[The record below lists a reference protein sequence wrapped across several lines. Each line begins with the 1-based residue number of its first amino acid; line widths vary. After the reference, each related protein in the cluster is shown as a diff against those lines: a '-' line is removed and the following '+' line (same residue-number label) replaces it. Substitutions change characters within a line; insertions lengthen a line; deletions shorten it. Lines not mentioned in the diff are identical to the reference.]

1 MTFALP
7 HSYGV
12 PSQSEIT
19 EIQQSTVVMDG
30 FLYFHRLPNPTA
42 ATVVYTSK
50 YLKQILKQH
59 QLQHMV
65 LDFTGRGMVDHS
77 LRRLM
82 LQHMSTPLLEM
93 QELAIVLGGN
103 NFRRVLIDFFVR
115 SYLRHRDIN
124 VSFWQSKEEA
134 IDYMEQLLKPSTL
147 RQ

>member
-1 MTFALP
+1 MKFSLP
-7 HSYGV
+7 KSYGS
-12 PSQSEIT
+12 PSPDEIKA
-19 EIQQSTVVMDG
+19 IHDAIHLMDG
-30 FLYFHRLPNPTA
+30 FLYFHRLPNPTP

-50 YLKQILKQH
+50 YLKQVLKQH

-115 SYLRHRDIN
+115 SYLRHRNIK
-124 VSFWQSKEEA
+124 VSFWETKDQA
-134 IDYMEQLLKPSTL
+134 IDYMKQVLKSSN
-147 RQ
+147 